1 MPKKQATTNSVSKN
15 SIGHWGRVA
24 AMLLSGGFI
33 FPHAMTEGDDIVIKT
48 DIGDAVTV
56 KND

>member
-1 MPKKQATTNSVSKN
+1 MPKKQATADLARKS

-33 FPHAMTEGDDIVIKT
+33 YPHAMTECDDIVIKP
-48 DIGDAVTV
+48 DIGDGATI
-56 KND
+56 KNE

>member
-1 MPKKQATTNSVSKN
+1 MPEKQATTNLACRK

-33 FPHAMTEGDDIVIKT
+33 YPHAMTECDDIVIKP
-48 DIGDAVTV
+48 DIGNVATV
-56 KND
+56 KNE

>member
-1 MPKKQATTNSVSKN
+1 MPKMQATTNSVSKK

-33 FPHAMTEGDDIVIKT
+33 YPHAMTECDDIVIKT